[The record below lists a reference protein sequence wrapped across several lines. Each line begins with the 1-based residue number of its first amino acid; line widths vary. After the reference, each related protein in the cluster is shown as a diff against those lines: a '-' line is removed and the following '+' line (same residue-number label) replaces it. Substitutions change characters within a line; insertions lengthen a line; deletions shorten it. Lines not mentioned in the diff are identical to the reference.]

1 VIQSKASFP
10 RNNKNTHIQEQKI
23 MTRYLIGIGLI
34 IALFSAFAPGETFPE
49 ERKLGFGASFESAKA
64 NQILNPEAGKDLEPV
79 EGFDGEAAQITLEKY
94 REDFTRPA
102 PRTIY
107 SINIGG
113 IGRR

>member
-1 VIQSKASFP
+1 
-10 RNNKNTHIQEQKI
+10 
-23 MTRYLIGIGLI
+23 MLTRYLIWIGLI
-34 IALFSAFAPGETFPE
+34 AALLSGCTTVGKSSHTTEMNW
-49 ERKLGFGASFESAKA
+49 GASFKSAKSS
-64 NQILNPEAGKDLEPV
+64 QILNPEAGKDLEPV